1 VNPGTEKTV
10 FLVLRI
16 VQENKWA
23 LPSDNSAVVTAMVI
37 NRWVV
42 KMKDATPTNMP
53 VYIQLSFI
61 AVAMVPAKELRIA
74 SIV

>member
-10 FLVLRI
+10 FLVLWI

-37 NRWVV
+37 NRWVA

-53 VYIQLSFI
+53 V
-61 AVAMVPAKELRIA
+61 
-74 SIV
+74 